1 MTRSKMLAAGIVA
14 SLGLGL
20 AAGVAYAHPGQ
31 GCGGMGPGAMA
42 GMHDGTA
49 CGMGVGPMAGMKHGM
64 GGGMGGGMGAGPMA
78 GQQLMTAEEHAAFRE
93 KMRNAATPEERQA
106 LAAANR
112 AGMQQRAA
120 ERGIAP
126 PEQCGRGARW
136 QTN

>member
-1 MTRSKMLAAGIVA
+1 
-14 SLGLGL
+14 
-20 AAGVAYAHPGQ
+20 
-31 GCGGMGPGAMA
+31 MA

-49 CGMGVGPMAGMKHGM
+49 CGMGAGPMAGMKHGM
-64 GGGMGGGMGAGPMA
+64 GGGMGAGPMA
-78 GQQLMTAEEHAAFRE
+78 GQQFMTAEEHAAFRE

-120 ERGIAP
+120 ERGIAL
-126 PEQCGRGARW
+126 PEQCGRGPRW